1 MIDYR
6 WLPTTPMSSRL
17 VTLILLS
24 CIVLGALTVVADSNP
39 VIHASPSISIIVY
52 PDSSIVLAYSIIGV
66 LEAPTSIS
74 GGHVDCILTYTRTT
88 RDVELALTGGLE
100 VNLYGIPSGEPRN
113 QSIFFLGASLSL
125 EPRTVNSSY
134 LSGMI
139 LIDLVERHPNVTAHS
154 IVNVSRLVANL
165 TPDTLRA
172 SFTVELKGENISI
185 LEVLLKQNASTLNK
199 ALVEKGLDWIKFTQ
213 YSIEQGNHTYRIIG
227 LIEANYTRLL
237 QHGLKEETLSEE
249 QKREVEK
256 CLVSLSNPARTRVRV
271 AQSVWAEEYSN
282 SMRIGSKTEAQIRI
296 EDNNTTLR
304 TLVGELGRCL
314 PLLNTV
320 FPVIGVNVSSP
331 PLDLTSLQDYTRI
344 PGLVEKTP
352 YTMRAHTRIEFTEEN
367 ISFNISVTTGRLE
380 YPNKIL
386 PVSERIERTARIVK
400 EYLENLTA
408 ILEPYRLLLGVE
420 HLIPLDI
427 SIVGAESGN
436 LRVVVEP
443 NRIELFKPLKLHVEV
458 VETTPTNTTITQPT
472 RTVTKTMTYT
482 VTTTIEKTKTITETI
497 TSTKTIT
504 ETINHTVTIT
514 HSIEGAGVET
524 IILSIIAL
532 TTVIVVVYF
541 IVRGK
546 TKR

>member
-1 MIDYR
+1 MIAYR
-6 WLPTTPMSSRL
+6 WLPTTPMSSRM

-24 CIVLGALTVVADSNP
+24 CTVLGALTVVADSNP

-74 GGHVDCILTYTRTT
+74 GGHVDYILTYTRTT

-100 VNLYGIPSGEPRN
+100 VNLYGTPSGEPRN

-125 EPRTVNSSY
+125 EPRTANSSH

-139 LIDLVERHPNVTAHS
+139 LIDVVERHPNVTAHS

-185 LEVLLKQNASTLNK
+185 LEVLLKQNTSMLNK

-213 YSIEQGNHTYRIIG
+213 YSIEQGNHTYRISG
-227 LIEANYTRLL
+227 LIEVNYTRLL
-237 QHGLKEETLSEE
+237 QHGLEEKTLSEGQE
-249 QKREVEK
+249 RGVEK
-256 CLVSLSNPARTRVRV
+256 CLVSLSNPARTRIRV
-271 AQSVWAEEYSN
+271 AQSIWAEEYSN
-282 SMRIGSKTEAQIRI
+282 SMRIGSKTEAHIRI
-296 EDNNTTLR
+296 EDNNTTLK

-314 PLLNTV
+314 PLLNIV

-331 PLDLTSLQDYTRI
+331 LLDLTSLQDYTRI
-344 PGLVEKTP
+344 PGLIEKTP
-352 YTMRAHTRIEFTEEN
+352 YTMRAHARIEFMKGD
-367 ISFNISVTTGRLE
+367 ISFNISVTAGRLE

-386 PVSERIERTARIVK
+386 PVSERIEKTITIVK

-408 ILEPYRLLLGVE
+408 VLEPYRLLLRIE
-420 HLIPLDI
+420 HLIPLNI
-427 SIVGAESGN
+427 NVIGAESGD

-443 NRIELFKPLKLHVEV
+443 NRIELFKPLKLHIEV
-458 VETTPTNTTITQPT
+458 VKTIPTNTITTRLT
-472 RTVTKTMTYT
+472 RTIIKTITYT
-482 VTTTIEKTKTITETI
+482 VTSTIEKTKTITET
-497 TSTKTIT
+497 TMSTKTIT
-504 ETINHTVTIT
+504 ETLNHTITIT
-514 HSIEGAGVET
+514 RNVLESHVKTILLSTIALITIT
-524 IILSIIAL
+524 IIAVYLIARRK
-532 TTVIVVVYF
+532 I
-541 IVRGK
+541 K
-546 TKR
+546 